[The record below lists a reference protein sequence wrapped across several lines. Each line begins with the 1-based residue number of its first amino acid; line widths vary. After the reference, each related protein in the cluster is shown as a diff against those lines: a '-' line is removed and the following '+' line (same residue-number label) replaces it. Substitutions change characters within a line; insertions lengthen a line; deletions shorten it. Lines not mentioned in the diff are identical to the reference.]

1 MMYIVAVHTL
11 LQAGTA
17 GSGTAGSEPL
27 KFAEGIYYLNNR
39 FWHTCEIRL
48 RATRGFTQ
56 ISLSAYI
63 SVSDPEY
70 L

>member
-11 LQAGTA
+11 LQA
-17 GSGTAGSEPL
+17 GTAGSEPL

-39 FWHTCEIRL
+39 FWHTCEIRF

-63 SVSDPEY
+63 SVSDPED